1 MLAQA
6 GAVNEQGSCARGEGS
21 VKAAALAAKVISS
34 GRDQSGL
41 KKGSGRDGDAETLV
55 TAAEEAKQLN
65 ERRR

>member
-41 KKGSGRDGDAETLV
+41 RQRRGCRDPGHGGRGS
-55 TAAEEAKQLN
+55 
-65 ERRR
+65 